1 MVFDKLE
8 PIFIKKIIE
17 SIVSFCR
24 IRDIFTFYFDNVR
37 MDFWML
43 V

>member
-8 PIFIKKIIE
+8 PTFIKKIVE

-24 IRDIFTFYFDNVR
+24 IRDIFTFYFDNVW
-37 MDFWML
+37 MNVWML

>member
-8 PIFIKKIIE
+8 PIFIKKIVE

-24 IRDIFTFYFDNVR
+24 IRDIFTFYFDNVW
-37 MDFWML
+37 MNVSML